1 MYLVRTPLP
10 LVKCWWRAKNNNLDH
25 TEKELRR
32 HEPASRARG
41 AHAALPSARGSRVL
55 ASLDDAAG
63 AQAAPW
69 LRVQLAAA
77 GALLTLHE
85 WHAEARLSRF
95 LHGWRHQLFAELPE
109 TPAGRG
115 GR

>member
-1 MYLVRTPLP
+1 
-10 LVKCWWRAKNNNLDH
+10 LDH

-109 TPAGRG
+109 TPAGAPSEAAVNGAPLLARG
-115 GR
+115 AAPAAEKD